1 MQTKQPNNSVPH
13 RHEETLNQFWEAT
26 DLFFS
31 TMSVITTALLLQT
44 NCSSYSFE
52 TLFLNGPALSVRLC
66 ELALEWSFVTATQA
80 CFKLALLIRNCLT
93 PATLFYLS
101 HNYLTHPLHNS
112 LFCSPV
118 QGASFSFSL
127 NLCTHLSPLFLGP
140 LSIPPPNHP
149 LVLSPS
155 TLLLFLSSSHS
166 PYKNTSDI
174 TISLQIHR
182 HIYALDSLW
191 QETVTKFLIN
201 GVKYG
206 LNTLSHKLLYKQSS
220 EDVFCCFIKE
230 IFMQNLSRG
239 MYCNAWV
246 LWYISSYFTAN

>member
-1 MQTKQPNNSVPH
+1 
-13 RHEETLNQFWEAT
+13 
-26 DLFFS
+26 
-31 TMSVITTALLLQT
+31 MSVITTALLLQT

-140 LSIPPPNHP
+140 LSIPPPPITHSYYLP
-149 LVLSPS
+149 LHSSCFSPLPTVHIKTPV
-155 TLLLFLSSSHS
+155 TLQSRFKYTDIYTHLTVYGRKLWPSFL
-166 PYKNTSDI
+166 
-174 TISLQIHR
+174 
-182 HIYALDSLW
+182 
-191 QETVTKFLIN
+191 
-201 GVKYG
+201 
-206 LNTLSHKLLYKQSS
+206 
-220 EDVFCCFIKE
+220 
-230 IFMQNLSRG
+230 
-239 MYCNAWV
+239 
-246 LWYISSYFTAN
+246 